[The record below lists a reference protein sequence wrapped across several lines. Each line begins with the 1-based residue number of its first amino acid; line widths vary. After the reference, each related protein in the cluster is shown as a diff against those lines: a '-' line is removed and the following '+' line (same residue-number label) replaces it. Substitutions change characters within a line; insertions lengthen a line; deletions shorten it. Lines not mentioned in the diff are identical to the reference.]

1 MCVDGHGDLGDST
14 DGELSTGG
22 AQRLAECV
30 GCALPAFE
38 RFEAG
43 GRRTDVLRAAWPRL
57 R

>member
-1 MCVDGHGDLGDST
+1 VCVDGHGDLGDST